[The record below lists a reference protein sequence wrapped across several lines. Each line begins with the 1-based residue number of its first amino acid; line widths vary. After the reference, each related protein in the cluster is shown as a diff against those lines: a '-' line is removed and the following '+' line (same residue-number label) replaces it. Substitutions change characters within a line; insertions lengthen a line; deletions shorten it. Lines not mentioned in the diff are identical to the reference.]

1 MQMQR
6 SLLLRLAAPI
16 TSWDTLS
23 EIARDS
29 VAKKR
34 LSESEMTN
42 LMDRFEERRVQWVAA
57 SNTIEARLRK
67 SCAIPRATGWA
78 ELEADDF
85 ELRQRWR
92 RQLDSDSESEDED
105 SCEVRVHIPLTVSD
119 RWVLC
124 RCHQILSSGNVTGKS
139 CPYIWAAHSA
149 WMVLLA
155 SRQPC
160 QLKSRQRGRKS
171 G

>member
-1 MQMQR
+1 MHGLL
-6 SLLLRLAAPI
+6 LLLRLAAPI
-16 TSWDTLS
+16 SSWDTLQA
-23 EIARDS
+23 IANDS

-34 LSESEMTN
+34 LSDSEMTN

-92 RQLDSDSESEDED
+92 RQLDSDSDSDGED
-105 SCEVRVHIPLTVSD
+105 SCEVRVHIPLA
-119 RWVLC
+119 VLIGGC
-124 RCHQILSSGNVTGKS
+124 FAD
-139 CPYIWAAHSA
+139 AA
-149 WMVLLA
+149 
-155 SRQPC
+155 
-160 QLKSRQRGRKS
+160 KY
-171 G
+171 

>member
-1 MQMQR
+1 M
-6 SLLLRLAAPI
+6 AAPI

-78 ELEADDF
+78 SG
-85 ELRQRWR
+85 RSWR
-92 RQLDSDSESEDED
+92 PMTSSSGSDGED
-105 SCEVRVHIPLTVSD
+105 SWTPIRKARTKTHA
-119 RWVLC
+119 
-124 RCHQILSSGNVTGKS
+124 RCAFIF
-139 CPYIWAAHSA
+139 
-149 WMVLLA
+149 
-155 SRQPC
+155 R
-160 QLKSRQRGRKS
+160 
-171 G
+171 

>member
-1 MQMQR
+1 M
-6 SLLLRLAAPI
+6 AAPI

-67 SCAIPRATGWA
+67 SCAIPKATGWA

-85 ELRQRWR
+85 DLP
-92 RQLDSDSESEDED
+92 LTSIDSDDSDSDSDDDD
-105 SCEVRVHIPLTVSD
+105 SCEVRGNACF
-119 RWVLC
+119 RCVLIGGC
-124 RCHQILSSGNVTGKS
+124 FADAGK
-139 CPYIWAAHSA
+139 Y
-149 WMVLLA
+149 
-155 SRQPC
+155 
-160 QLKSRQRGRKS
+160 
-171 G
+171 